1 MQLRYCTLT
10 GIDQSVSL
18 EALRQLVQEYPFVE
32 FGVLYS
38 KTRAGKGRYPAL
50 DWIDYLAN
58 NAEELGLPRLA
69 LHICGTAVGE
79 FIEGGDIVQL
89 ASKFGRIQ
97 LNFRSEKFETDA
109 IVRAIQLVAPQCRV
123 ITQVNDANANLGERL
138 RYRNCYNHE
147 MLFDKSGGKG
157 ISPDDWPAVDRISG
171 GKYGYAGGLGPENLA
186 AELPRIAQAAGD
198 APVWIDM
205 EGKLRNADDQFD
217 VERARA
223 CLAAVQSYLIAH
235 AQSRLGPDKTGTQP
249 VESLSTLWLDWWV
262 GFLSGYNMVMPG
274 SDAIKA
280 TYLHRHDGRFY
291 SSEFVENW
299 HDCGSALDKLRVG
312 VMPHFEGV
320 GWTGM
325 YVPVDGSA
333 VESVE
338 GRTAREAIMRAIVCR
353 FAGRSVPVNPLE
365 YQGEFA
371 SRYMADEQDADDDN
385 DDD

>member
-1 MQLRYCTLT
+1 MHLRYCTLT
-10 GIDQSVSL
+10 GIDQSVPL
-18 EALRQLVQEYPFVE
+18 ESLRQLAQEYPFVE

-38 KTRAGKGRYPAL
+38 KSRAGKGRYPEL
-50 DWIDYLAN
+50 DWIEYLAN

-69 LHICGTAVGE
+69 LHICGAAVAE
-79 FIEGGDIVQL
+79 FIAGGDIVKL

-109 IVRAIQLVAPQCRV
+109 IVRAIQGVAPQSRV

-147 MLFDKSGGKG
+147 MLFDKSGGNG
-157 ISPDDWPAVDRISG
+157 ISPAEWPPVDRFSG
-171 GKYGYAGGLGPENLA
+171 SKHGYAGGLGPENLA
-186 AELPRIAQAAGD
+186 AELPRIAKAAGD

-223 CLAAVQSYLIAH
+223 CLETVQAYLIAY
-235 AQSRLGPDKTGTQP
+235 AQSRLGPNTTGTQP

-280 TYLHRHDGRFY
+280 TYLYRHDGRY
-291 SSEFVENW
+291 YTSEFIEDW
-299 HDCGSALDKLRVG
+299 RDCGSALDKLRVG
-312 VMPHFEGV
+312 VVPQPEGS
-320 GWTGM
+320 GWSGM
-325 YVPVDGSA
+325 YVPLDGSR

-338 GRTAREAIMRAIVCR
+338 GRTAREAILRAIVCR
-353 FAGRSVPVNPLE
+353 FAGRTVPVNPLE
-365 YQGEFA
+365 YKGEFA
-371 SRYMADEQDADDDN
+371 TGYMADDEDADNDNEDD
-385 DDD
+385 